1 VRRAWNLIGAPRRIE
16 ASDGTVENAGFDVI
30 HFTTQAAFLTAV
42 PSIYQPHDLQH
53 LHLPQYFS
61 RRVRLRRE
69 LEYRTY
75 CEQAALVVA
84 MSTWGREDLIRRYK
98 LQPERVAVVPWAAG
112 ANAEVAPGSERVAQV
127 RRRYSLPDAFA
138 FFPSRTWPHKNHLGL
153 IEAIALL
160 RRKFGVRVHVICSGH
175 RDEFFN
181 KIEGHIQKFQ
191 LNDQVRFVGFVPEDD
206 LQCLYHASRCVV
218 FPTKF
223 EGWGLPLLEA
233 FRAGTPVAC
242 SRINP
247 LREQAADAALLFN
260 PDNQEEMAATILRLW
275 TDGALRDRLA
285 AAGRQRADLFS
296 WRQTARLFRAH
307 YRKLGKRTLAPE
319 DRALLSSSPIV

>member
-1 VRRAWNLIGAPRRIE
+1 V
-16 ASDGTVENAGFDVI
+16 
-30 HFTTQAAFLTAV
+30 
-42 PSIYQPHDLQH
+42 Y
-53 LHLPQYFS
+53 
-61 RRVRLRRE
+61 
-69 LEYRTY
+69 
-75 CEQAALVVA
+75 
-84 MSTWGREDLIRRYK
+84 
-98 LQPERVAVVPWAAG
+98 
-112 ANAEVAPGSERVAQV
+112 
-127 RRRYSLPDAFA
+127 
-138 FFPSRTWPHKNHLGL
+138 
-153 IEAIALL
+153 
-160 RRKFGVRVHVICSGH
+160 VICSGH